1 MATTLQ
7 GFVYDNAGN
16 PISGATVQGYVSADE
31 ASVTAGDPTTTDTN
45 GKWTITTSDP
55 THIPMDIKITYG
67 SNVRWLK
74 GYDKTSLTDI
84 SVGNIALDSI
94 SADDTDINIAV
105 SDNSATALTVKQGTD
120 SYLIVDTADGSESV
134 SIGTGIAGTSVTL
147 GNATSEVTVAGNLTV
162 SGTQTVVNTVTMNAT
177 NAVVFEG
184 ATADDF
190 ETTLTI
196 EDPTADRTVVI
207 PDVSG
212 TIPIL
217 AADSDTA
224 ITATPA
230 ELNLLDGDTAV
241 GGSITIADSD
251 GFVVNDGGVMKTIPA
266 SDINDYVGDTD
277 TTYTAGAL
285 LDLTGTQFDVD
296 LTEAAEAAIAD
307 GDYILFL
314 DGGATGTQS
323 KEAVHDLATLFAG
336 TGLTATNSVL
346 AVDSSQTQITA
357 VGTLDTGAIS
367 SGFGNIDIG
376 SSTFDTTGAVSTGNL
391 SIATSEASPNVTI
404 GGSSATTAVIELIAE
419 GTSGTSFIDFHAENA
434 PADYGLRVQRFT
446 GANGSARIDNKGTGD
461 IEFYT
466 DATEALRI
474 DSSQNLGIGAASSG
488 ARLEVVDSGLG
499 SSTVFKVTQDDQ
511 NPYGVIVGNDTF
523 STSDI
528 EGLALYVT
536 DAGESKVRALGTGAE
551 LHLGVVAGST
561 SLIIDSSQ
569 NATFAGDL
577 AVADAKYIKL
587 GGSRMATAEPAT
599 NSTGYGVVIGFDSA
613 GSVSAGDA
621 VYINSSGKVARAN
634 AQVGSVTDPVIGIA
648 TNAGAS
654 DGDDVYVLTHGIWR
668 MDAETFTAG
677 DPVYVGESAG
687 ALTPTAPSTDGDY
700 VQRIGIA
707 VSDDCVLVMP
717 SIDVIEHA

>member
-16 PISGATVQGYVSADE
+16 AISGATVEGYVSADIATVAV
-31 ASVTAGDPTTTDTN
+31 ASTTTDTN

-55 THIPMDIKITYG
+55 TQIPMDIKITYG

-74 GYDKTSLTDI
+74 GYDKISLTDI
-84 SVGNIALDSI
+84 NVGNIALDSI

-105 SDNSATALTVKQGTD
+105 GDNSATALTVKQGTD

-162 SGTQTVVNTVTMNAT
+162 NGTQTVVNTVTMNAT

-207 PDVSG
+207 PNVSG

-241 GGSITIADSD
+241 GGSITIADTD

-266 SDINDYVGDTD
+266 SDINTYVGDTD

-296 LTEAAEAAIAD
+296 LTEAGEAAIAD

-346 AVDSSQTQITA
+346 AVDSSQTQITS
-357 VGTLDTGAIS
+357 VGTITTGTWQATDVGVEHGGTGVS
-367 SGFGNIDIG
+367 SFTDAGVLIGNG
-376 SSTFDTTGAVSTGNL
+376 TGAVQ
-391 SIATSEASPNVTI
+391 ATSAGTAGQVLTSNGAGVDPTFQDAGGGGIDLQTFTSSGTWTKPAGATMVMVELIGGGGGGNSGRKGASGSTRYGGGG
-404 GGSSATTAVIELIAE
+404 GGSSAAVYYTFAASELSSTETVTVGAGGTGGASVTTNSTNGNVGTAG
-419 GTSGTSFIDFHAENA
+419 GTSIFGSTTLATCQG
-434 PADYGLRVQRFT
+434 GLGNYYAYNSGQP
-446 GANGSARIDNKGTGD
+446 GS
-461 IEFYT
+461 
-466 DATEALRI
+466 
-474 DSSQNLGIGAASSG
+474 
-488 ARLEVVDSGLG
+488 G
-499 SSTVFKVTQDDQ
+499 SSTSISI
-511 NPYGVIVGNDTF
+511 NWGHYGVFGGNGTATGGTQHGN
-523 STSDI
+523 S
-528 EGLALYVT
+528 GV
-536 DAGESKVRALGTGAE
+536 KTGA
-551 LHLGVVAGST
+551 GAGGG
-561 SLIIDSSQ
+561 LINTGDTANPGGDGGAPNADYQ
-569 NATFAGDL
+569 NYTMAQATDL
-577 AVADAKYIKL
+577 
-587 GGSRMATAEPAT
+587 
-599 NSTGYGVVIGFDSA
+599 
-613 GSVSAGDA
+613 
-621 VYINSSGKVARAN
+621 
-634 AQVGSVTDPVIGIA
+634 
-648 TNAGAS
+648 AGAS
-654 DGDDVYVLTHGIWR
+654 GG
-668 MDAETFTAG
+668 TAG
-677 DPVYVGESAG
+677 GGAGSNATAGSGGGGGGGGANHTGDAG
-687 ALTPTAPSTDGDY
+687 AGGNGASPGGGGGGGGASTDSVGNSGAGGNGGDGR
-700 VQRIGIA
+700 VR
-707 VSDDCVLVMP
+707 VWTW
-717 SIDVIEHA
+717 

>member
-16 PISGATVQGYVSADE
+16 AISGATVQGYVSADE
-31 ASVTAGDPTTTDTN
+31 ATVVAGDPTTTDTN

-74 GYDKTSLTDI
+74 GYDKTSLSDI

-207 PDVSG
+207 PNVSG

-224 ITATPA
+224 ITATPT

-241 GGSITIADSD
+241 GGSIDIEDTD

-266 SDINDYVGDTD
+266 LDISDYVGDTD

-336 TGLTATNSVL
+336 TGLTATSSVL
-346 AVDSSQTQITA
+346 AVDSSQTQINA
-357 VGTLDTGAIS
+357 VGTIGTGTWEATDIGVEHGGTGVSSFTDAGVLIGNGTGAIQVTSAGTSGQVLTSNGAGVDPTFQDAGGSVDLQTFTS
-367 SGFGNIDIG
+367 SGTWTKPAGATMVMVELIGGGGGGASGRKGAAGSTRNGGGGAG
-376 SSTFDTTGAVSTGNL
+376 SSAVVYHAFAASELSSTETVTVGAGGTGGASVTTNSTNGNLGTDGGTSIFASTVLATCVGGKGDYGSYNSAKLGSGQSSNTPYSWGHFGVTGGRGEVTTGASKNGDSGLKNGGGGAGGLMSSGNTEYPGGDGG
-391 SIATSEASPNVTI
+391 AASASYDSFLMYTI
-404 GGSSATTAVIELIAE
+404 TDLAGGSGGAV
-419 GTSGTSFIDFHAENA
+419 
-434 PADYGLRVQRFT
+434 
-446 GANGSARIDNKGTGD
+446 GANGSN
-461 IEFYT
+461 
-466 DATEALRI
+466 AT
-474 DSSQNLGIGAASSG
+474 ASSG
-488 ARLEVVDSGLG
+488 SGGGGGGASHTGDAGSGGNGASPGGGGGGGGASTDS
-499 SSTVFKVTQDDQ
+499 
-511 NPYGVIVGNDTF
+511 VGN
-523 STSDI
+523 S
-528 EGLALYVT
+528 G
-536 DAGESKVRALGTGAE
+536 AGGNGGDGRVRVWT
-551 LHLGVVAGST
+551 
-561 SLIIDSSQ
+561 
-569 NATFAGDL
+569 
-577 AVADAKYIKL
+577 
-587 GGSRMATAEPAT
+587 
-599 NSTGYGVVIGFDSA
+599 
-613 GSVSAGDA
+613 
-621 VYINSSGKVARAN
+621 
-634 AQVGSVTDPVIGIA
+634 
-648 TNAGAS
+648 
-654 DGDDVYVLTHGIWR
+654 W
-668 MDAETFTAG
+668 
-677 DPVYVGESAG
+677 
-687 ALTPTAPSTDGDY
+687 
-700 VQRIGIA
+700 
-707 VSDDCVLVMP
+707 
-717 SIDVIEHA
+717 

>member
-16 PISGATVQGYVSADE
+16 AISGATVQGYVSADE

-569 NATFAGDL
+569 NATFAGDV

>member
-16 PISGATVQGYVSADE
+16 AISGATVQGYVSADE
-31 ASVTAGDPTTTDTN
+31 ATVVAGDPTTTDTN

-74 GYDKTSLTDI
+74 GYDKTSLSDI

-207 PDVSG
+207 PNVSG

-224 ITATPA
+224 ITATPT

-241 GGSITIADSD
+241 GGSIDIEDTD

-266 SDINDYVGDTD
+266 LDISDYVGDTD

-336 TGLTATNSVL
+336 TGLTATSSVL
-346 AVDSSQTQITA
+346 AVDSSQTQINA
-357 VGTLDTGAIS
+357 VGTIGTGTWEATDIGVEHGGTGVSSFTDAGVLIGNGTGAIQVTSAGTSGQVLTSNGAGVDPTFQDAGGSIDLQTFTS
-367 SGFGNIDIG
+367 SGTWTKPAGATMVMVEIIAGGGGGASGRKGAAGSTRNAGGGGGTSAVAYHAFAASEL
-376 SSTFDTTGAVSTGNL
+376 SSTET
-391 SIATSEASPNVTI
+391 VTI
-404 GGSSATTAVIELIAE
+404 GAGGTGGASVTTNSTNGNNGTDGGTSIFGSTVLSTCVGGTGDFSSYSTGKAGSGASGNTPFSWGHFGVAGGAGTSTTATQDGNSGLKNGGGGAGGLIS
-419 GTSGTSFIDFHAENA
+419 SGNTEYSGGDGGAPNA
-434 PADYGLRVQRFT
+434 SYDNYLMYTPNDLAGASGGAV
-446 GANGSARIDNKGTGD
+446 GANGSN
-461 IEFYT
+461 
-466 DATEALRI
+466 AT
-474 DSSQNLGIGAASSG
+474 ASSG
-488 ARLEVVDSGLG
+488 GGGGGGGASHTGDAGAGGNGASPGGGGGGGGASTDS
-499 SSTVFKVTQDDQ
+499 
-511 NPYGVIVGNDTF
+511 VGN
-523 STSDI
+523 S
-528 EGLALYVT
+528 G
-536 DAGESKVRALGTGAE
+536 AGGNGGDGRVRVWT
-551 LHLGVVAGST
+551 
-561 SLIIDSSQ
+561 
-569 NATFAGDL
+569 
-577 AVADAKYIKL
+577 
-587 GGSRMATAEPAT
+587 
-599 NSTGYGVVIGFDSA
+599 
-613 GSVSAGDA
+613 
-621 VYINSSGKVARAN
+621 
-634 AQVGSVTDPVIGIA
+634 
-648 TNAGAS
+648 
-654 DGDDVYVLTHGIWR
+654 W
-668 MDAETFTAG
+668 
-677 DPVYVGESAG
+677 
-687 ALTPTAPSTDGDY
+687 
-700 VQRIGIA
+700 
-707 VSDDCVLVMP
+707 
-717 SIDVIEHA
+717 

>member
-16 PISGATVQGYVSADE
+16 AISGATVQGYVSADE
-31 ASVTAGDPTTTDTN
+31 ATVVAGDPTTTDTN

-74 GYDKTSLTDI
+74 GYDKTSLSDI

-207 PDVSG
+207 PNVSG

-224 ITATPA
+224 ITATPT

-241 GGSITIADSD
+241 GGSIDIEDTD

-266 SDINDYVGDTD
+266 LDISDYVGDTD

-336 TGLTATNSVL
+336 TGLTATSSVL
-346 AVDSSQTQITA
+346 AVDSSQTQINA
-357 VGTLDTGAIS
+357 VGTIGTGTWEATDIGVEHGGTGVSSFTDAGVLIGNGTGAIQVTSAGTSGQVLTSNGAGVDPTFQDAGGGGVDLQTFTS
-367 SGFGNIDIG
+367 SGTWTKPAGATMVMVELWG
-376 SSTFDTTGAVSTGNL
+376 SGGGGGAGRRGADGTHRSAGGGGAAGGYTQMLFPASDL
-391 SIATSEASPNVTI
+391 SATETVTI
-404 GGSSATTAVIELIAE
+404 GAAGSGAAAVTSDNSNGDYGGDGNRTSFGSSSTRYSA
-419 GTSGTSFIDFHAENA
+419 SGGQGG
-434 PADYGLRVQRFT
+434 YG
-446 GANGSARIDNKGTGD
+446 G
-461 IEFYT
+461 
-466 DATEALRI
+466 
-474 DSSQNLGIGAASSG
+474 
-488 ARLEVVDSGLG
+488 
-499 SSTVFKVTQDDQ
+499 
-511 NPYGVIVGNDTF
+511 F
-523 STSDI
+523 STSTGSNRSGGHTNTSYVASGI
-528 EGLALYVT
+528 PWGSGGLGQRPRT
-536 DAGESKVRALGTGAE
+536 DGLNDNDSGNWGGGGGGAGGGINSSNTERAGTDGAE
-551 LHLGVVAGST
+551 RSAYLQNFSPYPPDNQGGGGAGGAAGGVAGSNG
-561 SLIIDSSQ
+561 SELGDGGGGGGANRS
-569 NATFAGDL
+569 AAAG
-577 AVADAKYIKL
+577 A
-587 GGSRMATAEPAT
+587 GGDGATA
-599 NSTGYGVVIGFDSA
+599 GGG
-613 GSVSAGDA
+613 GG
-621 VYINSSGKVARAN
+621 G
-634 AQVGSVTDPVIGIA
+634 
-648 TNAGAS
+648 GAS
-654 DGDDVYVLTHGIWR
+654 LNGYNSGAGGDGG
-668 MDAETFTAG
+668 AG
-677 DPVYVGESAG
+677 YARVTSW
-687 ALTPTAPSTDGDY
+687 
-700 VQRIGIA
+700 
-707 VSDDCVLVMP
+707 
-717 SIDVIEHA
+717 